1 MGKFEDDSCS
11 SVFPSS
17 LLSAD
22 GATFDKHLQSRSEA
36 IKSAIS
42 HLFAQPKASAPDVTT
57 LQAQVTKLL
66 SEEKGHLNELEKTR
80 LEKEQLEER
89 LENASMRY
97 MMAEKKLDRAKSLTV
112 AKLERQATAGGRNE
126 MGSGT
131 DGAGSGK
138 LEITNG
144 QNDNGERF
152 AEVDQARKEAVA
164 ASAKQQQQLEK
175 LGVENE
181 KLTAQVT
188 ALTIK
193 HASLSDDDYAHTDLF
208 KHLKSQ
214 HEDVIKRIND
224 LEATNN
230 QLREEATKSQAE
242 RTAYRI
248 LLEAESQAAVSE
260 KEHQL
265 AQAENDL
272 ARIRTTRDELSADL
286 QIRKSA
292 QDQEKA
298 SVKLTKQLAAAG
310 EDRIKALESEVQRL
324 RAHAGDP
331 ERLTKLPVD
340 LEQLPIE
347 ELRSKYSNIEKQY
360 SMLNQELSSM
370 GAAYKRASAVASQKV
385 NELSLL
391 EEKVIRLGAEKSKA
405 DQKYFA
411 AMKAKEARQNEV
423 RTLRAQNSKSSD
435 IVSQLK
441 EAEAATRAS
450 VANLD
455 KTVAELKDALTSMTK
470 QCRLSQQQTTE
481 KGILVE
487 GLRLQVDELK
497 KSLLTKDSSLNSSS
511 SAYRKAEV
519 EVEELKVKLA
529 ETKKSLDSWKAKG
542 IGNQTGEYEM
552 LRVGAVTPLR
562 PYSTLTEYRT

>member
-1 MGKFEDDSCS
+1 M
-11 SVFPSS
+11 
-17 LLSAD
+17 SA
-22 GATFDKHLQSRSEA
+22 
-36 IKSAIS
+36 
-42 HLFAQPKASAPDVTT
+42 
-57 LQAQVTKLL
+57 
-66 SEEKGHLNELEKTR
+66 EKGHLNELEKSR

-112 AKLERQATAGGRNE
+112 AKLERQATSGGRNE
-126 MGSGT
+126 MGNGGV
-131 DGAGSGK
+131 DGVGSGK
-138 LEITNG
+138 IDTSNG

-164 ASAKQQQQLEK
+164 VSAKQQQQLEK
-175 LGVENE
+175 LGMENE

-193 HASLSDDDYAHTDLF
+193 HASLSDDDYAHTELF

-242 RTAYRI
+242 RTAYRV
-248 LLEAESQAAVSE
+248 LLETESQGVVNE
-260 KEHQL
+260 KELQL

-272 ARIRTTRDELSADL
+272 ARIRTARDELSADL

-292 QDQEKA
+292 QDQERA
-298 SVKLTKQLAAAG
+298 SVKQTKQLAAARD
-310 EDRIKALESEVQRL
+310 DRIKALESEVERL
-324 RAHAGDP
+324 RV
-331 ERLTKLPVD
+331 PVGKAECIAD
-340 LEQLPIE
+340 SPAELEHLPIE
-347 ELRSKYSNIEKQY
+347 ELRSKYANIDKQY

-385 NELSLL
+385 NDLSVL

-441 EAEAATRAS
+441 DAEAATRAS

-481 KGILVE
+481 KGIVVE
-487 GLRLQVDELK
+487 SLKSQVEELK
-497 KSLLTKDSSLNSSS
+497 KSLATKDSSLSSSS

-519 EVEELKVKLA
+519 EVEELKVKLE

-552 LRVGAVTPLR
+552 LRVCVVTPT
-562 PYSTLTEYRT
+562 YLTCTDRV